1 MKFRKMAY
9 PYNIWMVIFI
19 VVPLLMVLYYAFSA
33 NSQSFSLMDLTLDNF
48 KRFFF
53 DENYLGILLK
63 SLRMAVVATALCMVI
78 GYPVAYFLSRMSLKA
93 QTTLLMMV
101 VIPMW
106 MNFLLRTYAWVA
118 IISKNGL
125 LNNLLAV
132 FGIGPFNMIYTEG
145 AVLLGMVYNFLP
157 FMILPIYSV
166 LVKID
171 KDVIEAAE
179 DLGANKLEV
188 FQKVVFPMSLPG
200 VIAGVFM
207 VVIPAISTFEISSL
221 LGGNKHNL
229 IGNVIEQ
236 QFTVTGNW
244 SFGSAMSMV
253 LMFLI
258 LLTIL
263 IQPEESSESGGGLF

>member
-200 VIAGVFM
+200 VISGVFM

-253 LMFLI
+253 LVFLI